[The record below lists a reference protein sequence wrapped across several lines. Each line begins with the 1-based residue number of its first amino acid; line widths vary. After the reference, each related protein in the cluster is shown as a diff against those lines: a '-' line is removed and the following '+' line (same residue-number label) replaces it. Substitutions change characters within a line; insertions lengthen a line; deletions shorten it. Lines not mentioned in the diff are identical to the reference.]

1 MVRKR
6 SIFQFSGRAF
16 LAVALIAGTVAAA
29 PAIGAQD
36 AVAQNDCSGAAVTVD
51 LALGELPTEGDD
63 VIQGTDGDDVI
74 NGLGGNDIIC
84 GEGGNLS
91 LIHI

>member
-1 MVRKR
+1 MFRNLSVFRL
-6 SIFQFSGRAF
+6 SGRVLVA
-16 LAVALIAGTVAAA
+16 AALIAATLAVA

-63 VIQGTDGDDVI
+63 VILGTCLLYTSPSPRD
-74 NGLGGNDIIC
+74 
-84 GEGGNLS
+84 S
-91 LIHI
+91 